1 MTAGAQI
8 GRPISERDLYRGFN
22 PLAGAVLRWWKRWA
36 VQVDPRPGTQGA
48 LRSLDT
54 HLTVGNAVVFID
66 HHYAFDALPLALGL
80 GGVLKQVHDVLIPYA
95 AHLDMR
101 VDPQGFPSLRYR
113 LRTWAFHKLVQGI
126 ERGAPGVR
134 FLPIARDFELA
145 NPRLSAILDQMHQGV
160 NTRYLRA
167 LVEMFTQHP
176 AGYALML
183 APMAGLAL
191 PQKPVL
197 HPQLYRSLEM
207 VRSRYEA
214 ALPFYFVGAYPRWNV
229 HINYFAPLL
238 ARHLLVALDR
248 FELPRGDYDRAT
260 AAVAEQLRTLR
271 QSAGFMEP
279 DYSRIKHK

>member
-1 MTAGAQI
+1 METQVD
-8 GRPISERDLYRGFN
+8 RPITEEDLYQGFN
-22 PLAGAVLRWWKRWA
+22 PLTRAVLKGWKRWV
-36 VQVDPRPGTQGA
+36 VQIDPRPGTQAA
-48 LRSLDT
+48 LRSLDA
-54 HLTVGNAVVFID
+54 HLTTGDAVVFID

-80 GGVLKQVHDVLIPYA
+80 GGVLKQVCGVLIPYA

-101 VDPQGFPSLRYR
+101 VDPQGWPSLRYR

-145 NPRLSAILDQMHQGV
+145 NPRLSAILDRMHQGV

-176 AGYALML
+176 VGYVCML

-191 PQKPVL
+191 PHKPVL

-207 VRSRYEA
+207 VQARYSGG
-214 ALPFYFVGAYPRWNV
+214 LPFYFVGAYPRWNV
-229 HINYFAPLL
+229 HLNYFAPLL
-238 ARHLLVALDR
+238 ARHLLVALER
-248 FELPRGDYDRAT
+248 FELPRGDYARASE
-260 AAVAEQLRTLR
+260 AVAEQLSVLRRT
-271 QSAGFMEP
+271 AGFVEP